1 MMIDK
6 RLISMI
12 PESRRLIIMKALVSW
27 VSLLAGIC
35 LWFCVAGLLQRAL
48 FDDVTGVLSDMGSV
62 LGHGPSA
69 NVGCGFDR
77 CGRISGIC

>member
-12 PESRRLIIMKALVSW
+12 PESRRLIIMKTLVSW

-35 LWFCVAGLLQRAL
+35 LWFCVCWCIRLWCW
-48 FDDVTGVLSDMGSV
+48 
-62 LGHGPSA
+62 SA
-69 NVGCGFDR
+69 
-77 CGRISGIC
+77 